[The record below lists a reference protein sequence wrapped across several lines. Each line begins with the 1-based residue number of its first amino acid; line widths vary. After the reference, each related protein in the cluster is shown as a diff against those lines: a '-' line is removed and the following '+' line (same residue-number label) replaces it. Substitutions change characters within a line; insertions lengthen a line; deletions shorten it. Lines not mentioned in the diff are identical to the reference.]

1 MSELFLTG
9 LTLALASP
17 FLQVAPTSIGMP
29 GAVRQVRSFILGT
42 VTALV
47 LVPLGA
53 LVYAALGLVDVGADR
68 SPPAWEVT
76 IMRAAIHASVR
87 RRARELPELPPPSDS
102 LVIAGGRRFLNDC
115 VGCHG
120 EPGKPPSKFGA
131 TFYPPAP
138 QFPRIGTEYTQAQLL
153 WVATHGIRLT
163 GMSPQSV
170 SYTEPKLRSL
180 VAFIGA
186 VKTLSP
192 ALLDS
197 IHAKSKQ

>member
-1 MSELFLTG
+1 MRNPFLLG
-9 LTLALASP
+9 ALA
-17 FLQVAPTSIGMP
+17 A
-29 GAVRQVRSFILGT
+29 
-42 VTALV
+42 AL
-47 LVPLGA
+47 LLPLGA
-53 LVYAALGLVDVGADR
+53 LAYAALGFAAVGAD
-68 SPPAWEVT
+68 SAPPAWEAA
-76 IMRAAIHASVR
+76 IMRSAIHASVR
-87 RRARELPELPPPSDS
+87 RRAGAAPELPPPTDS

-120 EPGKPPSKFGA
+120 EPGKPPSTFGA

-138 QFPRIGTEYTQAQLL
+138 QFPRVGTEYTPEQLL

-163 GMSPQSV
+163 GMYPQSA

-186 VKTLSP
+186 VKALPP

-197 IHAKSKQ
+197 IHAKPKP